1 MHTKIQYQAGLTLGS
16 NFSDFSLDTDL
27 GRMERL
33 GHKGLNTQLLTK
45 FVWEEPPSIFHD
57 DWANN
62 MTSRVFLVK
71 TDRPSGSHND
81 GLSKFHE
88 NKANHVTARV
98 KTAPAHGDHAFKQTK
113 NLPEIS
119 FKQIICPMLTRETN
133 LPLAA
138 IKYVLSKFQSAL
150 KSPKLG
156 GNQPTDQPTNRP
168 TNQPTDQPTNRQ
180 GKNNMSPTTIYKL
193 LSPGSHVF
201 EQTRNIFIFIIK
213 TNFLTKFHEAY
224 DEKCLTNVF
233 QPIRIVIDLVQGII
247 GTYLLTKLHE
257 DRTVNVASREK
268 CPAPCGYVFRA
279 TGTFFKLV
287 QDIIGTN
294 LLTKFHD
301 DRTINVASRVGKNMA
316 PPCGHVFQPS
326 KTIYKLV
333 HDIID
338 SNILTEFHDDRTI
351 NVASRVLTRKNYST
365 PLWSSP
371 PCGHVFQPT
380 ETISKLVQDI
390 IDINIQTEKKYSA
403 PLRPYILGTNL
414 FIKFHKDRTIHLASR
429 V

>member
-1 MHTKIQYQAGLTLGS
+1 
-16 NFSDFSLDTDL
+16 
-27 GRMERL
+27 
-33 GHKGLNTQLLTK
+33 
-45 FVWEEPPSIFHD
+45 
-57 DWANN
+57 
-62 MTSRVFLVK
+62 MTSNIIKR
-71 TDRPSGSHND
+71 
-81 GLSKFHE
+81 
-88 NKANHVTARV
+88 

-119 FKQIICPMLTRETN
+119 FPMLTRETN

-138 IKYVLSKFQSAL
+138 IKYVLSKFQQ
-150 KSPKLG
+150 KLLQNVKVG

-213 TNFLTKFHEAY
+213 TNFLTKFHEVWTIYVTLKAY

-233 QPIRIVIDLVQGII
+233 QSIRILIDLVQGII

-268 CPAPCGYVFRA
+268 CPAPCGHVFRA
-279 TGTFFKLV
+279 TRTFFKLV

-301 DRTINVASRVGKNMA
+301 NRTINVASRVGKNMA

-326 KTIYKLV
+326 KTISKLV

-351 NVASRVLTRKNYST
+351 NVASRVLTRKNYRALLR
-365 PLWSSP
+365 PY
-371 PCGHVFQPT
+371 
-380 ETISKLVQDI
+380 I

>member
-1 MHTKIQYQAGLTLGS
+1 
-16 NFSDFSLDTDL
+16 
-27 GRMERL
+27 
-33 GHKGLNTQLLTK
+33 
-45 FVWEEPPSIFHD
+45 
-57 DWANN
+57 
-62 MTSRVFLVK
+62 MTSNVIKR
-71 TDRPSGSHND
+71 
-81 GLSKFHE
+81 
-88 NKANHVTARV
+88 

-138 IKYVLSKFQSAL
+138 IKYVLSKFQQ
-150 KSPKLG
+150 KLLQNVKVG

-224 DEKCLTNVF
+224 DEKCLTNVL
-233 QPIRIVIDLVQGII
+233 QSIRIVMDLVQGII

-301 DRTINVASRVGKNMA
+301 DRTINVASREKIWR

-351 NVASRVLTRKNYST
+351 NVASRVLTRKNYSA
-365 PLWSSP
+365 PLRSLL
-371 PCGHVFQPT
+371 T
-380 ETISKLVQDI
+380 R
-390 IDINIQTEKKYSA
+390 KKYSA
-403 PLRPYILGTNL
+403 PLRPYIHGTNL
-414 FIKFHKDRTIHLASR
+414 FIKFHKDRTIHWASR

>member
-1 MHTKIQYQAGLTLGS
+1 MLKFGQTNQQTGQKQYVPHYSGS
-16 NFSDFSLDTDL
+16 NKQPSRNFNIFKHAATPPACPPPRPARQHQSISRDFF
-27 GRMERL
+27 E
-33 GHKGLNTQLLTK
+33 KN
-45 FVWEEPPSIFHD
+45 
-57 DWANN
+57 
-62 MTSRVFLVK
+62 
-71 TDRPSGSHND
+71 
-81 GLSKFHE
+81 
-88 NKANHVTARV
+88 
-98 KTAPAHGDHAFKQTK
+98 PAK
-113 NLPEIS
+113 NI
-119 FKQIICPMLTRETN
+119 R
-133 LPLAA
+133 
-138 IKYVLSKFQSAL
+138 
-150 KSPKLG
+150 
-156 GNQPTDQPTNRP
+156 
-168 TNQPTDQPTNRQ
+168 
-180 GKNNMSPTTIYKL
+180 YKL

-233 QPIRIVIDLVQGII
+233 QSIRIVIDLVQGII

-301 DRTINVASRVGKNMA
+301 DRTINVASKVGKNMA

-351 NVASRVLTRKNYST
+351 NVASRVLTRKNYSA
-365 PLWSSP
+365 PLRSCFSTNRKNTAP
-371 PCGHVFQPT
+371 PCGHLCQPT
-380 ETISKLVQDI
+380 QTIFKLVQD
-390 IDINIQTEKKYSA
+390 
-403 PLRPYILGTNL
+403 ILGTNL

>member
-1 MHTKIQYQAGLTLGS
+1 MLKFGQTNQQTGQKQYVPHYSGS
-16 NFSDFSLDTDL
+16 N
-27 GRMERL
+27 
-33 GHKGLNTQLLTK
+33 KQ
-45 FVWEEPPSIFHD
+45 PS
-57 DWANN
+57 
-62 MTSRVFLVK
+62 R
-71 TDRPSGSHND
+71 
-81 GLSKFHE
+81 
-88 NKANHVTARV
+88 
-98 KTAPAHGDHAFKQTK
+98 
-113 NLPEIS
+113 
-119 FKQIICPMLTRETN
+119 
-133 LPLAA
+133 
-138 IKYVLSKFQSAL
+138 
-150 KSPKLG
+150 
-156 GNQPTDQPTNRP
+156 
-168 TNQPTDQPTNRQ
+168 
-180 GKNNMSPTTIYKL
+180 YKL

-233 QPIRIVIDLVQGII
+233 QSIRIVIDLVQGII

-301 DRTINVASRVGKNMA
+301 DRTINVASKVGKNMA

-351 NVASRVLTRKNYST
+351 NVASRVLTRKNYSA
-365 PLWSSP
+365 PLRSCFSTNRKNTAP
-371 PCGHVFQPT
+371 PCGHLCQPT
-380 ETISKLVQDI
+380 QTIFKLVQD
-390 IDINIQTEKKYSA
+390 
-403 PLRPYILGTNL
+403 ILGTNL

-429 V
+429 VQYRCDGRTDGQTDRRTVRSLYALLLGHKNTSA

>member
-1 MHTKIQYQAGLTLGS
+1 MTS
-16 NFSDFSLDTDL
+16 NIIK
-27 GRMERL
+27 RERSMQ
-33 GHKGLNTQLLTK
+33 GIYMPNMK
-45 FVWEEPPSIFHD
+45 EIIFHED
-57 DWANN
+57 LKIKLA
-62 MTSRVFLVK
+62 
-71 TDRPSGSHND
+71 
-81 GLSKFHE
+81 SK
-88 NKANHVTARV
+88 V
-98 KTAPAHGDHAFKQTK
+98 
-113 NLPEIS
+113 
-119 FKQIICPMLTRETN
+119 LTRETN

-138 IKYVLSKFQSAL
+138 IKYILSKFQLAET
-150 KSPKLG
+150 
-156 GNQPTDQPTNRP
+156 NQQ

-201 EQTRNIFIFIIK
+201 QQTRNIFIFIIK

-233 QPIRIVIDLVQGII
+233 QSIRIVIDLVQGII

-301 DRTINVASRVGKNMA
+301 DRTINVASKVGKNMA

-351 NVASRVLTRKNYST
+351 NVASRVLTRKNYSA
-365 PLWSSP
+365 PLRSCFSTNRKNTAP
-371 PCGHVFQPT
+371 PCGHLCQPT
-380 ETISKLVQDI
+380 QTIFKLVQD
-390 IDINIQTEKKYSA
+390 
-403 PLRPYILGTNL
+403 ILGTNL